1 MKYIILT
8 KEDILAHNKDMY
20 FYLTM
25 LDLTLEDQT
34 INLTRA
40 GEHKVISHYSRDKLP
55 LVEKELQVTKS
66 TWRNVRALFRPEI
79 ILSDQSIFFIDVELW
94 RKVSKTLHE
103 KLPTWS
109 SRNTYAAIWCYMYCG
124 CSLFGQFTPGL
135 EKIISDLGGD
145 KSRLCAKLKNL
156 CEWGFL
162 LSIHS
167 NRYNCP
173 NPLNNTYV
181 LPRDYITYIF
191 KKPC

>member
-40 GEHKVISHYSRDKLP
+40 GDHKVISYYSRDKLP

-66 TWRNVRALFRPEI
+66 TWRNVRALFRPEVI
-79 ILSDQSIFFIDVELW
+79 VDGGIQFIDVEVR
-94 RKVSKTLHE
+94 RKVAAVLRKELSAW
-103 KLPTWS
+103 P
-109 SRNTYAAIWCYMYCG
+109 SRNTYAAIRCYMYCG
-124 CSLFGQFTPGL
+124 CRLYNQFTPGL
-135 EKIISDLGGD
+135 DKIIDDIGGD
-145 KSRLCAKLKNL
+145 KSRLCKKLNDL
-156 CEWGFL
+156 CQWGFFL
-162 LSIHS
+162 KF
-167 NRYNCP
+167 NTCRFNCADP
-173 NPLNNTYV
+173 RNNAY
-181 LPRDYITYIF
+181 LIPQDYITYIF